1 MPSFVYILLGSNQGN
16 ALENLK
22 TAAHKLELAL
32 GQIVHQSSFYQTA
45 AWGNTQQAPFINQ
58 VLLIQTKTNATACLQ
73 INLSVETSMGRTRL
87 EKWEPRIID
96 IDILYFNDEIIDL
109 PNLIVPHPH
118 MANRR
123 FTLIPL
129 VEIAPNFIHP
139 VLGLKS
145 TELLKACQDILEV
158 EKISIN

>member
-1 MPSFVYILLGSNQGN
+1 
-16 ALENLK
+16 
-22 TAAHKLELAL
+22 
-32 GQIVHQSSFYQTA
+32 
-45 AWGNTQQAPFINQ
+45 
-58 VLLIQTKTNATACLQ
+58 
-73 INLSVETSMGRTRL
+73 
-87 EKWEPRIID
+87 
-96 IDILYFNDEIIDL
+96 
-109 PNLIVPHPH
+109 

>member
-1 MPSFVYILLGSNQGN
+1 
-16 ALENLK
+16 
-22 TAAHKLELAL
+22 
-32 GQIVHQSSFYQTA
+32 
-45 AWGNTQQAPFINQ
+45 
-58 VLLIQTKTNATACLQ
+58 
-73 INLSVETSMGRTRL
+73 MGRTRL